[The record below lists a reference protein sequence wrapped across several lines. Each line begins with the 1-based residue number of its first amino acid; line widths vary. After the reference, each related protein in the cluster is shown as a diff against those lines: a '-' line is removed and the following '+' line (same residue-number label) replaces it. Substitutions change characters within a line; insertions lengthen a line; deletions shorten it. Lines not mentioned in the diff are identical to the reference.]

1 MILGD
6 LSEHGAWEVRV
17 DEEPILEL
25 RSSRPRPDVAVIE
38 VEGELDGSNVARLRE
53 ELEAVGDTAH
63 IAIDLGGI
71 GFVDSSGI
79 EVLVR
84 AQKQAP
90 GSIHLLGVAR
100 SRAVT
105 RVLDLFGLSG
115 EFDQHPDVD
124 ALLHA
129 LGPA

>member
-1 MILGD
+1 M
-6 LSEHGAWEVRV
+6 
-17 DEEPILEL
+17 DEQPILEL
-25 RSSRPRPDVAVIE
+25 RSTRPRPDVALIE
-38 VEGELDGSNVARLRE
+38 VEGELDGSNVARLRA
-53 ELEAVGDTAH
+53 ELEAVGDAAH
-63 IAIDLGGI
+63 VAIDLGGI

-79 EVLVR
+79 EALVR

-90 GSIHLLGVAR
+90 GTIHLLGVER

-115 EFDQHPDVD
+115 EFDQHPGVD

-129 LGPA
+129 IGPA